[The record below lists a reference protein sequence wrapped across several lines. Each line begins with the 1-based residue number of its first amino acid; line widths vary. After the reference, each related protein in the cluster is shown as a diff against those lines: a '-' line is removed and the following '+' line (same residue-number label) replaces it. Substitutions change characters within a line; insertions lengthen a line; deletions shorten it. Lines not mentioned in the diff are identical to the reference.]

1 MAHSTEP
8 KTRFDIVSTGVG
20 LIAGGVMMLV
30 IGIVVSLTLRNEFGL
45 SMLLMGACFGGFG
58 GYKIY
63 KGMEAR
69 TKSIT
74 CPHCGEE
81 NQILSEV
88 KSFTCFQCEK
98 PLKLVA
104 QRPASSPGPRRR
116 GTKRLS

>member
-1 MAHSTEP
+1 LAQSTEP
-8 KTRFDIVSTGVG
+8 KTRFDIVSKGVG
-20 LIAGGVMMLV
+20 LIAGGLMMII

-45 SMLLMGACFGGFG
+45 SMLIMGVCFGGYGAFQ
-58 GYKIY
+58 IY
-63 KGMEAR
+63 RGMEAR
-69 TKSIT
+69 TKQIT
-74 CPHCGEE
+74 CPHCGEP

-104 QRPASSPGPRRR
+104 QRPPSSPGPRRR